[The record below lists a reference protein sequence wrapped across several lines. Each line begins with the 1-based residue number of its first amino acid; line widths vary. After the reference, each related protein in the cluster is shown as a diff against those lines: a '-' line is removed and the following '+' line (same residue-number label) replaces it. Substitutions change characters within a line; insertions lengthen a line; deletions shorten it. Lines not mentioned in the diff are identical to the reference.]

1 MKPGIQEQN
10 AENAGNAL
18 ECSLG
23 LWEISKRILGNDII
37 LRYWGMLKKIPEN
50 VQEDSGK
57 C

>member
-1 MKPGIQEQN
+1 MKPGIQEPN

-23 LWEISKRILGNDII
+23 LWEISKGILGNDII

-50 VQEDSGK
+50 VQEDSRK